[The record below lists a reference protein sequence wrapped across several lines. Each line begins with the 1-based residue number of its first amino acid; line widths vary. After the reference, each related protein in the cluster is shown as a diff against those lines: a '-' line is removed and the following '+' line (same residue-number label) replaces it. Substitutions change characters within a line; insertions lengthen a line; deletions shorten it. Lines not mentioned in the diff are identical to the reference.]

1 MAKRVVWS
9 ARALADVESI
19 ATYISS
25 DSPAY
30 AKIVVKKIVKLT
42 RQLARFPQSGREVPE
57 FQDPSLRELLAYSYR
72 VIYKV
77 EKEEII
83 IASVIHG
90 KRDQIGERTDC
101 KKNRVTGGDVPY
113 RVIAIEQPSA
123 KPRKKNSADRAGH
136 AAKPNDRADVFLGK
150 HV

>member
-9 ARALADVESI
+9 GRALADVESI
-19 ATYISS
+19 ADYISS

-57 FQDPSLRELLAYSYR
+57 FQDPSIRELLAYSYR
-72 VIYKV
+72 IIYKV
-77 EKEEII
+77 ETEEII

-90 KRDQIGERTDC
+90 KRDL
-101 KKNRVTGGDVPY
+101 
-113 RVIAIEQPSA
+113 S
-123 KPRKKNSADRAGH
+123 
-136 AAKPNDRADVFLGK
+136 
-150 HV
+150 

>member
-19 ATYISS
+19 AAFISS

-72 VIYKV
+72 IIYKV
-77 EKEEII
+77 ETEEVI

-90 KRDQIGERTDC
+90 KRDL
-101 KKNRVTGGDVPY
+101 
-113 RVIAIEQPSA
+113 S
-123 KPRKKNSADRAGH
+123 
-136 AAKPNDRADVFLGK
+136 
-150 HV
+150 

>member
-19 ATYISS
+19 AAYIAS

-57 FQDPSLRELLAYSYR
+57 FQDQSLRELLAYSYR
-72 VIYKV
+72 IIYKV
-77 EKEEII
+77 GTEEII

-90 KRDQIGERTDC
+90 KRD
-101 KKNRVTGGDVPY
+101 
-113 RVIAIEQPSA
+113 
-123 KPRKKNSADRAGH
+123 
-136 AAKPNDRADVFLGK
+136 LG
-150 HV
+150 

>member
-19 ATYISS
+19 AAYISS

-57 FQDPSLRELLAYSYR
+57 FQDPSLRELFAYSYR
-72 VIYKV
+72 IIYKV
-77 EKEEII
+77 ETEEVI

-90 KRDQIGERTDC
+90 KR
-101 KKNRVTGGDVPY
+101 NL
-113 RVIAIEQPSA
+113 S
-123 KPRKKNSADRAGH
+123 
-136 AAKPNDRADVFLGK
+136 
-150 HV
+150 

>member
-9 ARALADVESI
+9 ARAIADVESI
-19 ATYISS
+19 ADYISS

-57 FQDPSLRELLAYSYR
+57 FQDTSLRELLAYSYR
-72 VIYKV
+72 IIYKV
-77 EKEEII
+77 ETEEII

-90 KRDQIGERTDC
+90 KRDL
-101 KKNRVTGGDVPY
+101 
-113 RVIAIEQPSA
+113 S
-123 KPRKKNSADRAGH
+123 
-136 AAKPNDRADVFLGK
+136 
-150 HV
+150 

>member
-19 ATYISS
+19 AAYISS

-30 AKIVVKKIVKLT
+30 AKIVVKKIVRLT

-57 FQDPSLRELLAYSYR
+57 FQGPSLRELFAYSYR
-72 VIYKV
+72 IIYKV
-77 EKEEII
+77 ETEEVI

-90 KRDQIGERTDC
+90 KR
-101 KKNRVTGGDVPY
+101 NL
-113 RVIAIEQPSA
+113 S
-123 KPRKKNSADRAGH
+123 
-136 AAKPNDRADVFLGK
+136 
-150 HV
+150 